1 MSISLVLPEP
11 LAEDLAEKARLS
23 DETGGVLLAR
33 YHQADNGDIRL
44 LGRSMHWVPP
54 SAYLHRSSRAMSIA
68 SEGYVEALGAAER
81 DGTVPLWLHT
91 HPGGCP
97 LPSERDR
104 QVDAAIADVFRLRS
118 GSPFYGTVIVSPDD
132 AKGGLA
138 GQSRFTGTLEK
149 DGASAESIA
158 RFWLVG
164 DRWWLI
170 KGADQ
175 PPCGLDGDMFD
186 RSVRA
191 FGEGVQRT
199 IGALRIGIVGA
210 GGTGSAVAEQLVR
223 LGARNILLADADAL
237 SESNVTRV
245 YGSTTAQV
253 GEHKTAVLARHLR
266 SIAPGLR
273 CTTVQGLCTS
283 ESVARAL
290 ANVDVIFG
298 CTDDNAG
305 RLVLS
310 RLSIYHLIPLID
322 MGVLLSSDEHEFL
335 TDIDGRITIVSP
347 GNACLICRGR
357 VDVARA
363 AAEMK
368 TPLERNRLVDEGYAP
383 ALGAIE
389 PAVVTFTTM
398 VAAAAVNE
406 LLERLVGYGH
416 PERPSEIL
424 LRIHDREISTNV
436 AEPGQHH
443 YCHAARGKWGLGDTE
458 PFLEQTWIA

>member
-23 DETGGVLLAR
+23 DETSGVLLAR
-33 YHQADNGDIRL
+33 YHQSDNGDIRL
-44 LGRSMHWVPP
+44 LGRSMHWVSP

-68 SEGYVEALGAAER
+68 SEGYVHALGAAER
-81 DGTVPLWLHT
+81 DDAVPIWLHT

-104 QVDAAIADVFRLRS
+104 QVDVAIADVFRLRS
-118 GSPFYGTVIVSPDD
+118 GSPFYGTVIVSPDGTNGSH
-132 AKGGLA
+132 GGRL
-138 GQSRFTGTLEK
+138 RLTGTLEK
-149 DGASAESIA
+149 DGASTESIH

-164 DRWWLI
+164 DRWRLI
-170 KGADQ
+170 PGADQ
-175 PPCGLDGDMFD
+175 PPRVLPSDMFD

-223 LGARNILLADADAL
+223 LGARDILLVDADTL

-245 YGSTTAQV
+245 YGSTTTRV

-283 ESVARAL
+283 EPVARAL
-290 ANVDVIFG
+290 ANMDVVFG

-310 RLSIYHLIPLID
+310 RLSIYHLVPLID
-322 MGVLLSSDEHEFL
+322 VGVLLSSDEHELL
-335 TDIDGRITIVSP
+335 TGIDGRITVVSP
-347 GNACLICRGR
+347 GNACLVCRGR

-368 TPLERNRLVDEGYAP
+368 SPQERNRLVDEGYAP
-383 ALGAIE
+383 ALGPVE

-406 LLERLVGYGH
+406 LLERLVGYGD
-416 PERPSEIL
+416 PERPSEVL
-424 LRIHDREISTNV
+424 LRIHEREISTNV
-436 AEPGQHH
+436 AKPSRHH
-443 YCHAARGKWGLGDTE
+443 YCHAARGKWGLGDAE

>member
-11 LAEDLAEKARLS
+11 LAEDLAEKARLY

-33 YHQADNGDIRL
+33 HHQAENGDIRL

-54 SAYLHRSSRAMSIA
+54 SAYLHRSPRAMSIA
-68 SEGYVEALGAAER
+68 SEGYVEALGVAER
-81 DGTVPLWLHT
+81 DGAVPIWLHT
-91 HPGGCP
+91 HPNGRP

-104 QVDAAIADVFRLRS
+104 QVDIAIADVFRLRS
-118 GSPFYGTVIVSPDD
+118 GSSFYGAVIVSPDG
-132 AKGGLA
+132 ANQSHA
-138 GQSRFTGTLEK
+138 GRLRFTGTLEEE
-149 DGASAESIA
+149 GAGVESIQ
-158 RFWLVG
+158 RFWIVG

-170 KGADQ
+170 PGADQ
-175 PPCGLDGDMFD
+175 PPCGLGGDMFD

-199 IGALRIGIVGA
+199 IGALRIGIVGV

-223 LGARNILLADADAL
+223 LGARDLLLVDADTL

-245 YGSTTAQV
+245 YGSTTTQI
-253 GEHKTAVLARHLR
+253 GKPKTVVLARHLR
-266 SIAPGLR
+266 SIVPGLR
-273 CTTVQGLCTS
+273 CATVQGLCTS
-283 ESVARAL
+283 EAVARAL

-310 RLSIYHLIPLID
+310 RLSIYHLVPLID

-335 TDIDGRITIVSP
+335 TGIDGRITVVSP
-347 GNACLICRGR
+347 GSACLVCRGR
-357 VDVARA
+357 VDRARA
-363 AAEMK
+363 AVEIKA
-368 TPLERNRLVDEGYAP
+368 PDERNRLVNEGYAP
-383 ALGAIE
+383 ALGLVE

-406 LLERLVGYGH
+406 LLERMVGYGH

-424 LRIHDREISTNV
+424 LRMHDREISSNA

-443 YCHAARGKWGLGDTE
+443 YCHADQGKWGLGDTE

>member
-1 MSISLVLPEP
+1 MNISLVLPGP
-11 LAEDLAEKARLS
+11 LIEDLAEKARLS
-23 DETGGVLLAR
+23 DESGGVLLAR
-33 YHQADNGDIRL
+33 HHHADNGDIRL

-54 SAYLHRSSRAMSIA
+54 SAYLHRSSHAMSIA
-68 SEGYVEALGAAER
+68 SEGYVKALGAAER
-81 DGTVPLWLHT
+81 DGAVPIWLHT
-91 HPGGCP
+91 HPNGPP

-118 GSPFYGTVIVSPDD
+118 GSPFYGTVIVSPDG
-132 AKGGLA
+132 ANGNHA
-138 GQSRFTGTLEK
+138 GRLRFTGTLGK
-149 DGASAESIA
+149 DGASVEAIH

-164 DRWWLI
+164 DRWWLVP
-170 KGADQ
+170 GADQ
-175 PPCGLDGDMFD
+175 PPCGLVGDMFD

-191 FGEGVQRT
+191 FGEGVQRA

-223 LGARNILLADADAL
+223 LGARDILLVDADTL

-245 YGSTTAQV
+245 YGSTTTRV
-253 GEHKTAVLARHLR
+253 GEHKTTVLARHLR

-283 ESVARAL
+283 EPVARSL
-290 ANVDVIFG
+290 ANVDIIFG

-310 RLSIYHLIPLID
+310 RLSIYHLVPLID
-322 MGVLLSSDEHEFL
+322 VGVLLSSDEHELL
-335 TDIDGRITIVSP
+335 TGIDGRVTIVSP

-357 VDVARA
+357 VDTARA
-363 AAEMK
+363 AAEMQ
-368 TPLERNRLVDEGYAP
+368 TPQERKRLVDEGYAP
-383 ALGAIE
+383 ALGPVE
-389 PAVVTFTTM
+389 PAVVTFTTG

-416 PERPSEIL
+416 PERPSEVL

-436 AEPGQHH
+436 AKPGQHH

-458 PFLEQTWIA
+458 PFLEQTWVA